1 MPDLLDQLQ
10 LLVGCEYLSD
20 MRVIPYINEQAKR
33 KLMSMRPEDFPSSQW
48 KEAVSYLFDFL
59 TRILKIEYISR
70 DKNKVT
76 KKKRNIGVFA
86 LTNFGNNGIYKV
98 NFVYF

>member
-20 MRVIPYINEQAKR
+20 MAKR

-48 KEAVSYLFDFL
+48 KEAVSYLFDFSY
-59 TRILKIEYISR
+59 E
-70 DKNKVT
+70 
-76 KKKRNIGVFA
+76 
-86 LTNFGNNGIYKV
+86 NFKD
-98 NFVYF
+98 